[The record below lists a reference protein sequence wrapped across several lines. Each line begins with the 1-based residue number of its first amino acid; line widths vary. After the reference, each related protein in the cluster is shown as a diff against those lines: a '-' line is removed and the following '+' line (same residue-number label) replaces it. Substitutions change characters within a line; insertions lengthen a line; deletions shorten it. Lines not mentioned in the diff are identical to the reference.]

1 MQPVSAQ
8 GSKSFYVSG
17 YNINII
23 INKDGSA
30 DYEERLTYNFDG
42 EFNGVLRDVD
52 FSGTKGLKNKKVY
65 VIENTKLQELK
76 LNSENSLD
84 EKGDSGTYNFVED
97 GDLGH
102 FKIFEASQDEE
113 ITFVIKYKLV
123 DAVTK
128 YKDIAE
134 FNRKVVD
141 TKWEVALDKINIK
154 ITLPS
159 GATKEQLKVFAH
171 GPLTGKSS
179 ILDSRNV
186 EFQVPT
192 VSPGNFVETLV
203 LFPIKL
209 VPNSSKI
216 VNKDALPGIMANE
229 GKLASEAN
237 ETREQERLDGQ
248 GINKQQIENQKQ
260 EIENQ
265 KRKELAQIQMKVDTK
280 PRLIFYA
287 ILGALAIMFLY
298 FRYDKEPKH
307 DFSGKYYRELPGE
320 YTPAEMSV
328 LMYFGKVH
336 TRDIMATLM
345 DLVRKKQFSISQDNM
360 IRKDKNSDKKTVQY
374 EFKLIEKRTTVN
386 LKKHEKFL
394 ISWLIYKVGRYG
406 CVSLYDIENYV
417 KSDST
422 ALQFK
427 SDYNRWVNL
436 VKEDAD
442 EYKFLH
448 KTPIML
454 RVLVGIVGIYCVIYR
469 TLEASF
475 MFMPIS
481 LVLIFEG
488 VILIILAI
496 TMNKRS
502 EYGSQQHA
510 MWQAFKKFLKD
521 FSRLDKAE
529 IPSIVLWEH
538 YLVYAIS
545 LGVAK
550 EVIKQLPIIFKNEDL
565 NNNQLTYM
573 YGTNYDYFV
582 GFEVMFNN
590 TMHTVNRSV
599 SKAQSSSSSNDSSS
613 FGGGGGFSGGSSGGD
628 GGGGGGG
635 AF

>member
-1 MQPVSAQ
+1 M
-8 GSKSFYVSG
+8 SG

-65 VIENTKLQELK
+65 VIKDTSLQELN
-76 LNSENSLD
+76 LNSDNSLD
-84 EKGDSGTYNFVED
+84 EKGNSGTYNFVQNENF
-97 GDLGH
+97 GH
-102 FKIFEASQDEE
+102 FKIFEASQDQEK
-113 ITFVIKYKLV
+113 TFVIKYKLI

-128 YKDIAE
+128 YKDIAS
-134 FNRKVVD
+134 FNRKTID
-141 TKWEVALDKINIK
+141 TKWEIPIDNIKIK

-159 GATKEQLKVFAH
+159 GATKEQLKIFAH
-171 GPLTGKSS
+171 GPLTGDST
-179 ILDSRNV
+179 ILDNRNV
-186 EFQVPT
+186 EFKVPS
-192 VSPGNFVETLV
+192 VSPGEFVETLV
-203 LFPIKL
+203 VFPVKL

-216 VNKDALPGIMANE
+216 VNENALPGIMANE
-229 GKLASEAN
+229 GKLASAAN
-237 ETREQERLDGQ
+237 EAREQERIEEQLSK
-248 GINKQQIENQKQ
+248 KQQIENQKV

-265 KRKELAQIQMKVDTK
+265 KREELDRIQRSSDAK
-280 PRLIFYA
+280 PWMIFYVV
-287 ILGALAIMFLY
+287 LGVLAIVFLY
-298 FRYDKEPKH
+298 FKYDKEPKH
-307 DFSGKYYRELPGE
+307 NFYGKYFRELPGE

-345 DLVRKKQFSISQDNM
+345 DLVRKKQFSIE
-360 IRKDKNSDKKTVQY
+360 KNESIQKNKFMSKNIIKY
-374 EFKLIEKRTTVN
+374 KFKLIEKIPTVP

-394 ISWLIYKVGRYG
+394 ISWFIYKVGYG
-406 CVSLYDIENYV
+406 GCISLDDIEKYV
-417 KSDST
+417 KGNST

-427 SDYNRWVNL
+427 EDYNKWVKL

-442 EYKFLH
+442 KYVFFH
-448 KTPIML
+448 KTPIKMRIL
-454 RVLVGIVGIYCVIYR
+454 GILLGIYYIITEMVY
-469 TLEASF
+469 EASTLMSIYYSIMLF
-475 MFMPIS
+475 QGI
-481 LVLIFEG
+481 
-488 VILIILAI
+488 ILIVLSIR
-496 TMNKRS
+496 MKKRS
-502 EYGSQQHA
+502 DFGSQQHA
-510 MWQAFKKFLKD
+510 KWKAFKNFLKD

-529 IPSIVLWEH
+529 IPAIVLWEH

-582 GFEVMFNN
+582 GFETMFNN
-590 TMHTVNRSV
+590 TMHTVNKSV
-599 SKAQSSSSSNDSSS
+599 SRAQSNSSSSNSSS
-613 FGGGGGFSGGSSGGD
+613 SGGGGGFSGGSSGGS